1 MIQNLENKMETWM
14 NRLEAWVEKEMFNK
28 DLEGLKDKQSIM
40 NNIMSEIR
48 NILILIYNTNT
59 NI

>member
-1 MIQNLENKMETWM
+1 M

>member
-1 MIQNLENKMETWM
+1 METWI

-48 NILILIYNTNT
+48 NILILIYNTYTNT